1 MSVRGGGRPR
11 DTAPPGGS
19 PGTPG
24 YDSGVREPWKRPPNR
39 QRTDRYGPRRGSGF
53 AGLIRFAV
61 FAVVLGG
68 VILVV
73 LATALRPLSRSVI
86 LGFAF
91 DNPGA
96 MRIGFVGDLVREEL
110 GPVLTEPASNDKS
123 EVEFTVEAGDTLASL
138 GPRLVTQGFIVD
150 ERAFTFVAIEDDL
163 GAKLREG
170 RYLLRRDMTPAEVA
184 TALVQDRVTVEVV
197 DVTFREGLRL
207 EQMVAKLQT
216 EPVRLDW
223 EEFYSIVSKPPAAL
237 IKDYPWLKKAGRPDG
252 ASLEGF
258 LYPATYAVTPT
269 TTADELVRTMLDT
282 FADKVGTERLAVP
295 KERGLTFYQVLS
307 LASIVER
314 EAVLDDERA
323 IIAGVYQN
331 RLDRLPRLLD
341 ADPTVIYGADTMK
354 LRELTHDEWTDY
366 FFWGPPGGKMQ
377 DVELSEDLLGFQTYR
392 TNGLIPGPIV
402 SPSVASIDAALK
414 PDTKKGYFYFVA
426 IPDGEGKHAFA
437 KTIEEHDANL
447 RKYGYR

>member
-1 MSVRGGGRPR
+1 M
-11 DTAPPGGS
+11 
-19 PGTPG
+19 
-24 YDSGVREPWKRPPNR
+24 
-39 QRTDRYGPRRGSGF
+39 F
-53 AGLIRFAV
+53 AI
-61 FAVVLGG
+61 VLGG

-73 LATALRPLSRSVI
+73 LTTAMRPLTRSVV

-91 DNPGA
+91 DNPGS
-96 MRIGFVGDLVREEL
+96 MRIGLVADLVREEL
-110 GPVLTEPASNDKS
+110 GPALTDPASSDAT
-123 EVEFTVEAGDTLASL
+123 EVEFRIEAGDTLASI
-138 GPRLVTQGFIVD
+138 GPRLVDGGFIVD
-150 ERAFTFVAIEDDL
+150 ERAFTFEAVQDDL
-163 GAKLREG
+163 GSKLREG

-184 TALVQDRVTVEVV
+184 TALVMNRVTVEVV

-216 EPVRLDW
+216 QPIRLDW
-223 EEFYSIVSKPPAAL
+223 EEFHKIVSAPPAQL
-237 IKDYPWLKKAGRPDG
+237 LKDYPWLKKAGLPDG

-269 TTADELVRTMLDT
+269 TSADDLVRTMLDT
-282 FADKVGTERLAVP
+282 FAAKVGPDRLAVP
-295 KERGLTFYQVLS
+295 KERGLTFYEVLS

-314 EAVLDDERA
+314 EAVLDEERPT
-323 IIAGVYQN
+323 IAGVYQN

-354 LRELTHDEWTDY
+354 LRQLTLDEWTSY
-366 FFWGPPGGKMQ
+366 FFWGPPGAKMQ
-377 DVELSEDLLGFQTYR
+377 DVELSPDLVGYQTYR

-402 SPSVASIDAALK
+402 SPTVASIDAALK

-426 IPDGEGKHAFA
+426 IPEGKGAHAFA

>member
-331 RLDRLPRLLD
+331 RLDRLPRLAGCRPNGHLWRRHD
-341 ADPTVIYGADTMK
+341 EAAGADPRRVDR
-354 LRELTHDEWTDY
+354 LL
-366 FFWGPPGGKMQ
+366 
-377 DVELSEDLLGFQTYR
+377 LLGAAGRQDAGR
-392 TNGLIPGPIV
+392 RAQRGPAGL
-402 SPSVASIDAALK
+402 
-414 PDTKKGYFYFVA
+414 PD
-426 IPDGEGKHAFA
+426 IPDERAHPRSHRVAVGCLDRRRPQAGHEEGLLL
-437 KTIEEHDANL
+437 L
-447 RKYGYR
+447 RGDPRW